1 MRLFLFVSLIA
12 LAAPAW
18 SAPPAP
24 LRPVPLRPGTIL
36 PVSLDTTLRSDRAHP
51 GDRIQATLMQSI
63 PATPGESASSLRRGT
78 RLLGQVVAVTPAPHP
93 SLTLRFT
100 TLRLRHRT
108 VSVRV
113 SLRAMASLLE
123 VEEAET
129 PEDMA
134 MRGTVPEN
142 ATSRQIGGQQV
153 YRGGG
158 PVAEGMTPVGKPVAY
173 GILALPLTRPG
184 QPCRAQ
190 LADNSSPQ
198 AFWRFSSDACGL
210 FGYPGLRIQH
220 AGRSAPS
227 GQIVFTSTRRKFTLQ
242 SGSGL
247 LLRILPTVPSAAQA
261 QDSELQNSEHQDS
274 ELQNSELPAAPP
286 SPSQNR
292 TNPTP

>member
-1 MRLFLFVSLIA
+1 MRTFVLVVLLALVAPSL
-12 LAAPAW
+12 PAQTA
-18 SAPPAP
+18 SPATLTLP
-24 LRPVPLRPGTIL
+24 AGTIL
-36 PVSLDTTLRSDRAHP
+36 PVSLDSTIHSDRAHP

-63 PATPGESASSLRRGT
+63 PATAGQSALRVRRGA

-100 TLRLRHRT
+100 ALRLGHRT
-108 VSVRV
+108 VPVRV

-142 ATSRQIGGQQV
+142 ATTRQIGGQQV

-184 QPCRAQ
+184 QPCRAR
-190 LADNSSPQ
+190 LADNSAPQ
-198 AFWRFSSDACGL
+198 AFWQFSSDACGL
-210 FGYPGLRIQH
+210 FGYPSLRIQH

-227 GQIVFTSTRRKFTLQ
+227 GQIVFTSTGRKFTLQ

-247 LLRILPTVPSAAQA
+247 LLRVLPAIESASQTQISER
-261 QDSELQNSEHQDS
+261 QDSA
-274 ELQNSELPAAPP
+274 LPAASH
-286 SPSQNR
+286 SPSQNQTTATR
-292 TNPTP
+292 